1 MEVSHLLE
9 RLFSND
15 SVRQHSTRRLREQS
29 GGLHFIAFMIVK
41 ILTFVFEKVLLPLAQ
56 MMFQLPDFFYERD
69 KVGPDGKFLDSDG
82 NVLEDQN
89 DPTVRVK
96 EKKFRTKFG
105 FIPAPMYTPESDGKG
120 YFWRYLKYCFKIS
133 WGLVVGMLGGIYLV
147 LGGMIY
153 MVAKVF
159 KDFADKPSG
168 ISEKYTEKKK

>member
-1 MEVSHLLE
+1 MDVSHLLE
-9 RLFSND
+9 RLLSND
-15 SVRQHSTRRLREQS
+15 SIGHQSKHKLKEQK
-29 GGLHFIAFMIVK
+29 GGLHFIAFMLVK

-69 KVGPDGKFLDSDG
+69 KVDEKGRFLDVEG

-89 DPTVRVK
+89 DPTLRVK

-105 FIPAPMYTPESDGKG
+105 IIPAPMYPPESDGKG

-147 LGGMIY
+147 LAGMVY
-153 MVAKVF
+153 MVVKVF
-159 KDFADKPSG
+159 KDFTDKPRG
-168 ISEKYTEKKK
+168 ISEKYSEKNT